1 MDKPTE
7 TTFHCPVCH
16 LQKPEADLVPRE
28 FIHGGLVDLIKE
40 KHPDYF
46 QSRGICDSC
55 LNDVRSQYIEDLLEE
70 SKGELT
76 ALDDEVV
83 KSLKEHE
90 LVSRNVNDEYGQ
102 GLTFGQRLSDRLAA
116 FGGSWVFI
124 MIFGAVLLVWITIN
138 TIGLMSRPFDPYPY
152 ILLNL
157 VLSCVA
163 AIQAPVIMM
172 SQNRQESKDRLRSE
186 HDYRVNLKA
195 ELEIRHLNTKMDQ
208 LLHHQWARLMEI
220 QRVQMGMMDQLARKQ
235 VAATDGAA
243 APAAAPV
250 VENPALE
257 NTTEVS

>member
-1 MDKPTE
+1 MNMDKPTE
-7 TTFHCPVCH
+7 TTFRCPVCH
-16 LQKPEADLVPRE
+16 LQKPESELVPRD
-28 FIHGGLVDLIKE
+28 FVHGGLVDLIKE
-40 KHPDYF
+40 QHADYF
-46 QSRGICDSC
+46 ESRGLCDSC
-55 LNDVRSQYIEDLLEE
+55 LNDLRSTYIEKILEE

-76 ALDDEVV
+76 ELDDEVV

-90 LVSRNVNDEYGQ
+90 LVSRNVNDEFSQ
-102 GLTFGQRLSDRLAA
+102 DLTFGQRLSDRLAA

-124 MIFGAVLLVWITIN
+124 MIFGVVLCIWITIN
-138 TIGLMSRPFDPYPY
+138 TIGLMSKPFDPYPY

-157 VLSCVA
+157 VLSCLA

-220 QRVQMGMMDQLARKQ
+220 QRVQMEMMDQLARKQ
-235 VAATDGAA
+235 NAGG
-243 APAAAPV
+243 
-250 VENPALE
+250 
-257 NTTEVS
+257 S

>member
-1 MDKPTE
+1 MPLRNDTIHMGGMNMDKPAE
-7 TTFHCPVCH
+7 TTFRCPVCH
-16 LQKPEADLVPRE
+16 LQKPETELVPSD

-46 QSRGICDSC
+46 ESKGMCDSC
-55 LNDVRSQYIEDLLEE
+55 LNDLRSTYIEKILEE

-76 ALDDEVV
+76 ELDDEVV

-90 LVSRNVNDEYGQ
+90 LVSRNVNDEFSQ
-102 GLTFGQRLSDRLAA
+102 DLTFGQRLSDKLAA

-124 MIFGAVLLVWITIN
+124 IFFGIVLCVWITIN

-157 VLSCVA
+157 VLSCLA

-220 QRVQMGMMDQLARKQ
+220 QRVQMEMMDQLARKQ
-235 VAATDGAA
+235 NAGG
-243 APAAAPV
+243 
-250 VENPALE
+250 
-257 NTTEVS
+257 S